1 MKSNI
6 VLVGLDYELIKLVGN
21 ELSASLDMFYLDIN
35 DLIKYNF
42 KNEQETTSKVG
53 YEYYSKQV
61 NKLAISASGY
71 ENTVV
76 NCAYDLFLKEEIRQ
90 SLSQTGLTI
99 FVKIK
104 KSILKQRNLEY
115 PINKKNEIPIIVC
128 NELTKELEKVCDV
141 VVLYNGED
149 VNNFINIINNK
160 IKLLE
165 W

>member
-6 VLVGLDYELIKLVGN
+6 VLVGLDYELTKLIGG
-21 ELSASLDMFYLDIN
+21 ELSTSLDMFFLDIN

-61 NKLAISASGY
+61 NKLAMSASGY
-71 ENTVV
+71 ENTIV
-76 NCAYDLFLKEEIRQ
+76 NCPHDLFLKDEINQ
-90 SLSQTGLTI
+90 KLKQTGLAV
-99 FVKIK
+99 FVNIPKN
-104 KSILKQRNLEY
+104 ILKQRDEKY
-115 PINKKNEIPIIVC
+115 PIDKKIAIPMLVC
-128 NELTKELEKVCDV
+128 DELSKELEKLCDV
-141 VVLYNGED
+141 VVIYNGED